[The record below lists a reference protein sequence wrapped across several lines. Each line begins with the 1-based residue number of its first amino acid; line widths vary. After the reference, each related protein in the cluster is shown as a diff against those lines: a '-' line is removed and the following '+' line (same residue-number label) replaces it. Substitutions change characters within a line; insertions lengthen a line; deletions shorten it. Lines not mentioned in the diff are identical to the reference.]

1 MDNQEKKALE
11 KLRSYARDE
20 EAYEALKKMFT
31 DIADERDRYK
41 KELSLL
47 ESAIK
52 NDYDAIII
60 TELTIESP
68 GPRIVYVNPGFTQMT
83 GYTREEVIGKT
94 PRILQGPKTD
104 RETLDRLRQAL
115 KEGKSF
121 FGKTV
126 NYRKDGSE
134 FINQWDIHP
143 LEDEDGNITHWVSYQ
158 HDITERKRAE
168 EAILERDVDTDDLYE
183 SSKKTIVDFDDESR
197 ILYANKA
204 FRELVGYN
212 KEELKRMKIWDIV
225 PEKQKHA
232 LVNEFKKLWNEELA
246 SGKTYRIL
254 ISRKNGMPI
263 QVEIFV
269 RLMKSDER
277 TVLRAEVTNISL
289 RKKVLK
295 TLEKKSESFDK
306 MLSGDVD
313 FSYGLKIT
321 GDQPEFEWISE
332 EIEQITGFSAD
343 ECLGSEG
350 WQKLI
355 HPDDKDFALKHL
367 KKANEGKKSSCEQYR
382 IMTKSGEWINV
393 VDYAKP
399 DEENHDSV
407 KGVVSEASKNVN
419 IQN

>member
-1 MDNQEKKALE
+1 MEKQDSTTLE
-11 KLRSYARDE
+11 QLRSYAKDE
-20 EAYEALKKMFT
+20 QAYESLKKMFT
-31 DIADERDRYK
+31 EIVNEKDRYK
-41 KELSLL
+41 RELSLL

-52 NDYDAIII
+52 NDYDAILI
-60 TELTIESP
+60 TELSLESP
-68 GPRIVYVNPGFTQMT
+68 GPRIVYVNPGFTEMT

-104 RETLDRLRQAL
+104 QETLDQLKQAL

-121 FGKTV
+121 FGQTV

-204 FRELVGYN
+204 FREMVGYG
-212 KEELKRMKIWDIV
+212 KEELKRMKIWDLI
-225 PEKQKHA
+225 PEKQRHTLA
-232 LVNEFKKLWNEELA
+232 GEFKKLWEEESA
-246 SGKTYRIL
+246 AGNTYRIL
-254 ISRKNGMPI
+254 LTRKNGMPI
-263 QVEIFV
+263 QVEIAV
-269 RLMKSDER
+269 RLMKADER
-277 TVLRAEVTNISL
+277 TVLRAEINNISL

-295 TLEKKSESFDK
+295 TLEKKSSEFGNV
-306 MLSGDVD
+306 LSGDVD
-313 FSYGLKIT
+313 FKYGLKLKE
-321 GDQPEFEWISE
+321 DQPGFEWISE
-332 EIEQITGFSAD
+332 DIEKVTGFSVD
-343 ECLGSEG
+343 ECLGSKG
-350 WQKLI
+350 WKKLI
-355 HPDDKDFALKHL
+355 HPEDQEFALRHL
-367 KKANEGKKSSCEQYR
+367 QKAHEGKSSCEEYR
-382 IMTKSGEWINV
+382 IMTRSGEPVKV

-399 DEENHDSV
+399 DEEDPGCV

-419 IQN
+419 IQH